1 MTVIASVI
9 YVSTG
14 VIILEN
20 VSTVFNI
27 PTSSYLPK
35 TNFPSVFLRIKYG
48 LDKSKKKKVHYII

>member
-27 PTSSYLPK
+27 PTSSYLPT

-48 LDKSKKKKVHYII
+48 LDKSKKKKVI